1 MKHLSQPIE
10 TLYDEFLPYV
20 SSAEINAIRIK
31 AVVAAVILKKRISLG
46 MNQKEFASY
55 MGVSQGMISKWE
67 SGNYNFTIDSL
78 CEISEKIDLDFD
90 ISLEK
95 NKQIIDF
102 PSKQE
107 QWAYQEDAACVF
119 ICDLKVV

>member
-1 MKHLSQPIE
+1 MVYMS
-10 TLYDEFLPYV
+10 
-20 SSAEINAIRIK
+20 
-31 AVVAAVILKKRISLG
+31 KK
-46 MNQKEFASY
+46 K
-55 MGVSQGMISKWE
+55 
-67 SGNYNFTIDSL
+67 
-78 CEISEKIDLDFD
+78 EKIDLDFD

-107 QWAYQEDAACVF
+107 QWAYQEDTACVI

>member
-78 CEISEKIDLDFD
+78 CEISEIGR
-90 ISLEK
+90 
-95 NKQIIDF
+95 
-102 PSKQE
+102 
-107 QWAYQEDAACVF
+107 AHV
-119 ICDLKVV
+119 